1 MKIKSVKT
9 AIGNFNSIYSEAGLV
24 RLEYIEN
31 EIPSYPSD
39 QQLQKYLN
47 SFFKSA
53 KLKNLPLLDLQGS
66 YFQLKV
72 WHALCAI
79 PRGSTVSYKELAGKI
94 GLPGASRAVG
104 TACRLNPIPL
114 FIPCHRVIRK
124 DGSIG
129 EFALG
134 VKNKKFLLEMEAA

>member
-24 RLEYIEN
+24 RLEYIEH

-39 QQLQKYLN
+39 QRLQKYLN
-47 SFFKSA
+47 SFFESA
-53 KLKNLPLLDLQGS
+53 KSKNLPLLDLQGS

-79 PRGSTVSYKELAGKI
+79 PRGSTISYKDLAGKI

-114 FIPCHRVIRK
+114 FIPCHRVIKK

-134 VKNKKFLLEMEAA
+134 VKNKKFLLEMEVA